1 MQQIHGK
8 LAMLGV
14 FVHAVLLYSIF
25 DIYYSSP
32 LVTGL
37 HPYSIT
43 NKKGLADRLVILSA
57 DGLRAD
63 TFFNHPEKS
72 PFLHEIINS
81 GKGCWGVSV
90 SHVPTESRPG
100 HVAMLAGF
108 FEDVSAVARGWKHN
122 PVPFDS
128 IINRSREAFAFGSP
142 DVVLM
147 FTNDVSHATAIVY
160 SSRLEDFQQNDAAQL
175 DRWVF
180 RRMEE
185 LLNTTDVTITKRLAS
200 DRLVFFLH
208 LLGLDTNGHGH
219 KPQSDK
225 YIDNIA
231 VVDTGIAKVV
241 QLLNDFYADNRT
253 AFLFTSDHGMTDWGS
268 HGAGTEAE
276 LITPLVIW
284 GRGIRG
290 STLKNKISQIDLSPL
305 MSALLGC
312 AIPMN
317 SFGTVPL
324 HLLDAAPRYK
334 FTVAYANF
342 KQMLLQFI
350 LKKNEKRAH
359 SLPFMFRDFDQFH
372 PNILPPIES
381 EIKRLVTQ
389 NRFDAA
395 AAVCMQWIPILRTG
409 LIYFHRHDR
418 TLLGIA
424 VTCTFI
430 SWMLCVYFITLRR
443 SSTKLKDNNV
453 LFPSPK
459 QFAIV
464 GSMFSL
470 LLLCGL
476 PFTHALYLTL
486 PIYLSCV
493 FCNTVGDIFGFNLEI
508 FVMNWHLIHCSEMR
522 RKWLLLCICWS
533 LLAILI
539 AVILTVIVSAFIYRP
554 ILSVEF
560 LVLGLIP
567 LLRHGESRDVVKWKR
582 IWLICCLVIAIYPQF
597 PVVGQTPLPTVCA
610 LSSFFTS
617 LLIFWIST
625 SSMLSS
631 TKLLF
636 RYHSALHLFAAV
648 VVILVDTFQDYKLL
662 LMLLRLICWLSIPVA
677 AVLPLLSSRSVI
689 IRLICWFSSLML
701 PYALLSLS
709 YESSF
714 MLLLFVLL
722 TTYVRL
728 EFGHMSDDEFL
739 AMSLPE
745 RDNET
750 KLIADVS
757 DTNFVEWLQGLN
769 LIILIEAAFFGTG
782 NIASL
787 NSFNPSFLRC
797 FISVFSPFTMA
808 TMLIFKISLP
818 ILAVAFTYA
827 VIVRLKKILI
837 AKLSMILL
845 IISDTMALIFFF
857 RLVDEGSWLD
867 IGSSISHYSVCM
879 LLTVIVYLL
888 LNLTEYLLPLT
899 LSKVM
904 LNEGMI
910 FVWKRMHSLTL
921 KSEKDIV

>member
-1 MQQIHGK
+1 MLQIHGK
-8 LAMLGV
+8 LTILGI

-32 LVTGL
+32 LVVGL
-37 HPYSIT
+37 HPQPIT
-43 NKKGLADRLVILSA
+43 YGKGLADRLVIFSA

-63 TFFNHPEKS
+63 TFFNYPEKS

-81 GKGCWGVSV
+81 NKASWGVSI

-100 HVAMLAGF
+100 HVSMLAGF

-128 IINRSREAFAFGSP
+128 IINRSLETFAFGSP
-142 DVVLM
+142 DIVSI
-147 FTNDVSHATAIVY
+147 FTSNVNHATEIVY
-160 SSRLEDFQQNDAAQL
+160 SPELEDFQQKDAAQL

-180 RRMEE
+180 REIE
-185 LLNTTDVTITKRLAS
+185 KLLNSTDMTITKRLAS
-200 DRLVFFLH
+200 DRLIFFLH

-219 KPQSDK
+219 KPKSDK

-231 VVDTGIAKVV
+231 IVDTGIARVV
-241 QLLNDFYADNRT
+241 QLLNDFFADNRT

-276 LITPLVIW
+276 LITPVVIW
-284 GRGIRG
+284 GCGVHG
-290 STLKNKISQIDLSPL
+290 STVKSEISQIDLSPL

-312 AIPMN
+312 PIPMN
-317 SFGTVPL
+317 SFGIVPL
-324 HLLDAAPRYK
+324 HLLDATPRYK
-334 FTVAYANF
+334 FMVAYANF
-342 KQMLLQFI
+342 KQMLEQFI
-350 LKKNEKRAH
+350 RKRNEKKAH
-359 SLPFMFRDFDQFH
+359 SLSFMFRDFDQFH
-372 PNILPPIES
+372 PKILPAIES

-389 NRFDAA
+389 SRFEAA
-395 AAVCMQWIPILRTG
+395 IAVCMQWIPVLRTG

-424 VTCTFI
+424 VASTFI
-430 SWMLCVYFITLRR
+430 TWMLCVYFITLRR
-443 SSTKLKDNNV
+443 SSTIMKDNNV
-453 LFPSPK
+453 LILNWK
-459 QFAIV
+459 QFSTV
-464 GSMFSL
+464 GFIFTL

-493 FCNTVGDIFGFNLEI
+493 SYNTIGDLFGYNLEN
-508 FVMNWHLIHCSEMR
+508 FVINWHSTQCSEK
-522 RKWLLLCICWS
+522 RKKWFLLCIYWL

-539 AVILTVIVSAFIYRP
+539 VIILSVIVSAFIYRP

-560 LVLGLIP
+560 LVLSLIP
-567 LLRHGESRDVVKWKR
+567 LLRREENRDVIKWKR
-582 IWLICCLVIAIYPQF
+582 IWLICCLAIAVYPQF
-597 PVVGQTPLPTVCA
+597 PVVGQTPLPIVCA
-610 LSSFFTS
+610 LSSFFIS

-625 SSMLSS
+625 SSILSS
-631 TKLLF
+631 TKVLF
-636 RYHSALHLFAAV
+636 RYHSVLHLLATV
-648 VVILVDTFQDYKLL
+648 LVILVDAFKDYELL
-662 LMLLRLICWLSIPVA
+662 LMLLRSVCWLSIPVA
-677 AVLPLLSSRSVI
+677 AVLPLLSSRLVI

-701 PYALLSLS
+701 PYSLLSLS

-714 MLLLFVLL
+714 LLLLFILL
-722 TTYVRL
+722 ITYVRL

-750 KLIADVS
+750 KLADIS
-757 DTNFVEWLQGLN
+757 DANLWEWLQGLI
-769 LIILIEAAFFGTG
+769 LVILIEAAFFGTG

-797 FISVFSPFTMA
+797 FISVFSPFTMTA
-808 TMLIFKISLP
+808 MLIFKISLP

-837 AKLSMILL
+837 EKLSMILL
-845 IISDTMALIFFF
+845 IISDTMALVFFF
-857 RLVDEGSWLD
+857 RLVDEGSWMD
-867 IGSSISHYSVCM
+867 IGMSISHYSVCM

-888 LNLTEYLLPLT
+888 LNFTEFLFPLS

-904 LNEGMI
+904 HNEGKI
-910 FVWKRMHSLTL
+910 FERKNISFLAL
-921 KSEKDIV
+921 KTGKGVV

>member
-1 MQQIHGK
+1 MIWYLNAPRNCVNKREISKITQLHHYKRVSRISKETIASIHHMLQIHGK
-8 LAMLGV
+8 LAILGI
-14 FVHAVLLYSIF
+14 FVHVVLLYSIF

-37 HPYSIT
+37 RPYSIT
-43 NKKGLADRLVILSA
+43 TEKGLADRLVIFSA

-63 TFFNHPEKS
+63 TFFSHPEKS
-72 PFLHEIINS
+72 PFLHEVINS
-81 GKGCWGVSV
+81 GKGFWGISV

-142 DVVLM
+142 DVVLI
-147 FTNDVSHATAIVY
+147 FTDDVRHATAMVY
-160 SSRLEDFQQNDAAQL
+160 SSTLEDFQQNDAAQL

-180 RRMEE
+180 REIEE
-185 LLNTTDVTITKRLAS
+185 LLNSTDVTTMKRLAS

-225 YIDNIA
+225 YINNIA
-231 VVDTGIAKVV
+231 VVDAGIARVV

-253 AFLFTSDHGMTDWGS
+253 VFLFTSDHGMTDWGS

-290 STLKNKISQIDLSPL
+290 SAVRNKISQIDLSPL

-312 AIPMN
+312 PIPMN

-324 HLLDAAPRYK
+324 HLLDATPRYK
-334 FTVAYANF
+334 FAVAYANF
-342 KQMLLQFI
+342 KQMLEQFI
-350 LKKNEKRAH
+350 LKKNEKESH
-359 SLPFMFRDFDQFH
+359 SLPFMFRDFDQLH
-372 PNILPPIES
+372 PNILLTIES

-395 AAVCMQWIPILRTG
+395 VAVCVQWIPILRTG
-409 LIYFHRHDR
+409 LIYFHRHDQMF
-418 TLLGIA
+418 LGIA
-424 VTCTFI
+424 VASTFI
-430 SWMLCVYFITLRR
+430 TWILCVYFITLKR
-443 SSTKLKDNNV
+443 SPTILKDNDV
-453 LFPSPK
+453 LILNLK
-459 QFAIV
+459 QFTVV
-464 GSMFSL
+464 GSMFGL

-476 PFTHALYLTL
+476 PFTHTSKEKMAFVVRLLVVVSYCSCYNSCDHCFR
-486 PIYLSCV
+486 IYLSS
-493 FCNTVGDIFGFNLEI
+493 NIID
-508 FVMNWHLIHCSEMR
+508 S
-522 RKWLLLCICWS
+522 
-533 LLAILI
+533 
-539 AVILTVIVSAFIYRP
+539 
-554 ILSVEF
+554 
-560 LVLGLIP
+560 VLGL
-567 LLRHGESRDVVKWKR
+567 RKW
-582 IWLICCLVIAIYPQF
+582 IWLICCLGIAIYPQF

-617 LLIFWIST
+617 LLIFWISN
-625 SSMLSS
+625 SSVLSS
-631 TKLLF
+631 TKVLF
-636 RYHSALHLFAAV
+636 RYHSALHLLATII
-648 VVILVDTFQDYKLL
+648 VILVDAFGDYKLL
-662 LMLLRLICWLSIPVA
+662 LMLLRSVCWLLIPVA

-701 PYALLSLS
+701 PYGLLSLS

-714 MLLLFVLL
+714 MLILFTLLA
-722 TTYVRL
+722 TYVRL
-728 EFGHMSDDEFL
+728 EFGYMNDNEFL

-745 RDNET
+745 TDNK
-750 KLIADVS
+750 KLVAGVS
-757 DTNFVEWLQGLN
+757 DTNFIEWLQGLN
-769 LIILIEAAFFGTG
+769 LVILIEAAFFGTG

-797 FISVFSPFTMA
+797 FISVFSPFTMTA
-808 TMLIFKISLP
+808 MLIFKISLP

-857 RLVDEGSWLD
+857 RLVDEGSWMD
-867 IGSSISHYSVCM
+867 IGSSISHYLVCM

-888 LNLTEYLLPLT
+888 LNFTEYLLSLS

-904 LNEGMI
+904 FNEGTV
-910 FVWKRMHSLTL
+910 FERKRIHSLTL
-921 KSEKDIV
+921 KLKKDIV

>member
-1 MQQIHGK
+1 
-8 LAMLGV
+8 
-14 FVHAVLLYSIF
+14 
-25 DIYYSSP
+25 
-32 LVTGL
+32 
-37 HPYSIT
+37 
-43 NKKGLADRLVILSA
+43 
-57 DGLRAD
+57 
-63 TFFNHPEKS
+63 
-72 PFLHEIINS
+72 
-81 GKGCWGVSV
+81 GCWGVSV

-142 DVVLM
+142 DIVLI
-147 FTNDVSHATAIVY
+147 FTNDVNHATAMVY
-160 SSRLEDFQQNDAAQL
+160 SPELEDFQQNDAAQL

-180 RRMEE
+180 REIEE
-185 LLNTTDVTITKRLAS
+185 LLNSTDVTIPKRLAS

-231 VVDTGIAKVV
+231 VVDAGIARLVR
-241 QLLNDFYADNRT
+241 LLDDFFADNRT

-276 LITPLVIW
+276 LITPLVMW
-284 GRGIRG
+284 GRGVRG
-290 STLKNKISQIDLSPL
+290 STVKNKISQIDLSPL

-312 AIPMN
+312 PIPMN

-324 HLLDAAPRYK
+324 HLLDALPRYK
-334 FTVAYANF
+334 FKVAYANF
-342 KQMLLQFI
+342 KQMLEQFI
-350 LKKNEKRAH
+350 LKKNEKKAH
-359 SLPFMFRDFDQFH
+359 SLPFMFRDFDQLH
-372 PNILPPIES
+372 PKILPTIES
-381 EIKRLVTQ
+381 EIKRLVAQ
-389 NRFDAA
+389 NRFEAA
-395 AAVCMQWIPILRTG
+395 VAVCMQWIPILRTG
-409 LIYFHRHDR
+409 LVYFHRHDQ

-424 VTCTFI
+424 VASTFI
-430 SWMLCVYFITLRR
+430 TWMLCVYFITLRR
-443 SSTKLKDNNV
+443 SSIILKDNNV
-453 LFPSPK
+453 LILSLK
-459 QFAIV
+459 QFIGV
-464 GSMFSL
+464 GFMFTL
-470 LLLCGL
+470 LLLNGL

-486 PIYLSCV
+486 PTYLSCV
-493 FCNTVGDIFGFNLEI
+493 CYNAVSDLIRSNLENFI
-508 FVMNWHLIHCSEMR
+508 INWHSTHCPEMR
-522 RKWLLLCICWS
+522 TKWLFLCTYWMLLTIS
-533 LLAILI
+533 V
-539 AVILTVIVSAFIYRP
+539 AVILSVIVSAFIYRP
-554 ILSVEF
+554 ILSIEF
-560 LVLGLIP
+560 LVFGLIP
-567 LLRHGESRDVVKWKR
+567 VLRRGENRDLVKWKR
-582 IWLICCLVIAIYPQF
+582 MWLICCLAVAIYPQF

-625 SSMLSS
+625 FPVLSS
-631 TKLLF
+631 TKTLF
-636 RYHSALHLFAAV
+636 RYHSALHLLATV
-648 VVILVDTFQDYKLL
+648 VVIFVDAFKDYKLL

-701 PYALLSLS
+701 PYTLLSLS

-728 EFGHMSDDEFL
+728 EFGQMTDEEFL
-739 AMSLPE
+739 AMSLPQ
-745 RDNET
+745 RDYGT
-750 KLIADVS
+750 KLVADVS
-757 DTNFVEWLQGLN
+757 DTSFNDWLQGLV
-769 LIILIEAAFFGTG
+769 LVILIEAAFFGTG

-797 FISVFSPFTMA
+797 FISVFSPFTMTA
-808 TMLIFKISLP
+808 MLIFKISLP

-837 AKLSMILL
+837 TKLSMILL
-845 IISDTMALIFFF
+845 VISDTMALIFFF
-857 RLVDEGSWLD
+857 RLVDEGSWMD

-888 LNLTEYLLPLT
+888 LNFTDYLLPLS
-899 LSKVM
+899 LSRIM
-904 LNEGMI
+904 RDEGTI
-910 FVWKRMHSLTL
+910 FERKRLYSLTS
-921 KSEKDIV
+921 KTEEDIV

>member
-1 MQQIHGK
+1 MRTSPSGDDEDDLRPDVNLGHGMLVSGFDSVLELNYYYMLQIHGK
-8 LAMLGV
+8 LAILGV

-25 DIYYSSP
+25 DIYYTSP
-32 LVTGL
+32 LVTGVRP
-37 HPYSIT
+37 HSIT
-43 NKKGLADRLVILSA
+43 TEKGLADRLVIFSA

-63 TFFNHPEKS
+63 TFFTYPEKS

-81 GKGCWGVSV
+81 GKGCWGVSL

-108 FEDVSAVARGWKHN
+108 FEDVSAVAHGWKHN

-142 DVVLM
+142 DVVSI
-147 FTNDVSHATAIVY
+147 FTNDVVHATATVY
-160 SSRLEDFQQNDAAQL
+160 SSRLEDFQQDDASQL

-180 RRMEE
+180 RAMEE
-185 LLNTTDVTITKRLAS
+185 LLNGTDVTITKRLAS

-208 LLGLDTNGHGH
+208 LLGLDTNGHGY

-225 YIDNIA
+225 YINNIA
-231 VVDTGIAKVV
+231 VVDAGIAKVV
-241 QLLNDFYADNRT
+241 QLLNDFYDDNRT

-276 LITPLVIW
+276 LTTPLVIW
-284 GRGIRG
+284 GCGVRG
-290 STLKNKISQIDLSPL
+290 STVRNKVSQIDLSPL

-312 AIPMN
+312 PIPMN

-324 HLLDAAPRYK
+324 HLLNATPKYK
-334 FTVAYANF
+334 FMVAYANF
-342 KQMLLQFI
+342 KQMLEQFT
-350 LKKNEKRAH
+350 LKKNEKKAR
-359 SLPFMFRDFDQFH
+359 SLPFMFHDFDQLH
-372 PNILPPIES
+372 PNILPIIES
-381 EIKRLVTQ
+381 EIERLVTQ

-395 AAVCMQWIPILRTG
+395 ISVCMRWIPVLRTG
-409 LIYFHRHDR
+409 LIYFHRHDQ

-424 VTCTFI
+424 VASTFI
-430 SWMLCVYFITLRR
+430 TWMLCVYFITLKG
-443 SSTKLKDNNV
+443 SATILEDDSV
-453 LFPSPK
+453 LILSLK
-459 QFAIV
+459 QFAVV

-476 PFTHALYLTL
+476 PFTHVLYLIL

-493 FCNTVGDIFGFNLEI
+493 CYNRVYDIFGFNVENFITNCCVLVI
-508 FVMNWHLIHCSEMR
+508 I
-522 RKWLLLCICWS
+522 
-533 LLAILI
+533 LAI
-539 AVILTVIVSAFIYRP
+539 IVSAFIYRP
-554 ILSVEF
+554 ILSIEF
-560 LVLGLIP
+560 LVLGLVP
-567 LLRHGESRDVVKWKR
+567 ALRHGENQDVVKWKR
-582 IWLICCLVIAIYPQF
+582 LWLMCCLAIAIYPQF

-625 SSMLSS
+625 FSILSS
-631 TKLLF
+631 AKVLF
-636 RYHSALHLFAAV
+636 RYHSALHLFATV
-648 VVILVDTFQDYKLL
+648 VVILVDAFRDYKLL
-662 LMLLRLICWLSIPVA
+662 LMVLRSICWISIPVA
-677 AVLPLLSSRSVI
+677 AILPLLSSQSVI
-689 IRLICWFSSLML
+689 TRLMCWFSSIML

-714 MLLLFVLL
+714 MLLLFILL
-722 TTYVRL
+722 VMYVRL

-739 AMSLPE
+739 AMVLPE
-745 RDNET
+745 RNTDT
-750 KLIADVS
+750 KLIVGVS
-757 DTNFVEWLQGLN
+757 DTNFIEWLQGLN

-797 FISVFSPFTMA
+797 FISVFSPFTMTA
-808 TMLIFKISLP
+808 MLIFKISLP

-845 IISDTMALIFFF
+845 IISDAMALIFFF
-857 RLVDEGSWLD
+857 RLVDEGSWMD
-867 IGSSISHYSVCM
+867 IGNSISHYS
-879 LLTVIVYLL
+879 IKERYR
-888 LNLTEYLLPLT
+888 LT
-899 LSKVM
+899 LFQVHGFPK
-904 LNEGMI
+904 NCYE
-910 FVWKRMHSLTL
+910 
-921 KSEKDIV
+921 KSSTFL

>member
-1 MQQIHGK
+1 MLHIHGK
-8 LAMLGV
+8 LAILGV

-32 LVTGL
+32 LVIGL
-37 HPYSIT
+37 HPHFIT
-43 NKKGLADRLVILSA
+43 NGKGLADRLVIFSA

-72 PFLHEIINS
+72 PFLHDIINS

-108 FEDVSAVARGWKHN
+108 FEDVSAVARGWKYN

-142 DVVLM
+142 DVVSI
-147 FTNDVSHATAIVY
+147 FTNDVSHASAMVY
-160 SSRLEDFQQNDAAQL
+160 SPRLEDFYQNDAAQL

-180 RRMEE
+180 REMEE
-185 LLNTTDVTITKRLAS
+185 LLNNTDVAIMKRLVS
-200 DRLVFFLH
+200 DRLIFFLH

-231 VVDTGIAKVV
+231 IVDAGIAKVV

-253 AFLFTSDHGMTDWGS
+253 TFLFTSDHGMTDWGS

-290 STLKNKISQIDLSPL
+290 STVRNKISQIDLSPL

-312 AIPMN
+312 PIPMN

-324 HLLDAAPRYK
+324 HVLDATPRYK
-334 FTVAYANF
+334 FAVAYANF
-342 KQMLLQFI
+342 KQMLEQFI
-350 LKKNEKRAH
+350 LKKNEKKTH

-372 PNILPPIES
+372 PKILPTIES

-395 AAVCMQWIPILRTG
+395 VAVCMQWIPILRTG
-409 LIYFHRHDR
+409 LIYFHRHDHA
-418 TLLGIA
+418 LLGIA
-424 VTCTFI
+424 VVSTFI
-430 SWMLCVYFITLRR
+430 TWILCVYFITLKH
-443 SSTKLKDNNV
+443 SSIISKGNNV
-453 LFPSPK
+453 LILSPK
-459 QFAIV
+459 QFTVV
-464 GSMFSL
+464 GFMFSL

-486 PIYLSCV
+486 PVYLSCV
-493 FCNTVGDIFGFNLEI
+493 CCNRVGDIFGLNVENYFI
-508 FVMNWHLIHCSEMR
+508 NWHLIRCPEMR
-522 RKWLLLCICWS
+522 RKWFLLFISWL
-533 LLAILI
+533 LLAISV
-539 AVILTVIVSAFIYRP
+539 AVILAIIVYAFIYRP
-554 ILSVEF
+554 VLSIEF

-567 LLRHGESRDVVKWKR
+567 VLRHGENRDVVKWKR
-582 IWLICCLVIAIYPQF
+582 IWLICCLAIAIYPQF
-597 PVVGQTPLPTVCA
+597 PVVGQNPLPTVCA

-625 SSMLSS
+625 FSVLSS
-631 TKLLF
+631 TKVLF
-636 RYHSALHLFAAV
+636 RYHSALHLLAAV
-648 VVILVDTFQDYKLL
+648 VVILVDAFRDYKLL

-677 AVLPLLSSRSVI
+677 AILPLLSSPSVM

-714 MLLLFVLL
+714 MLLLFILL
-722 TTYVRL
+722 ATYVRL
-728 EFGHMSDDEFL
+728 EFGYMSDDEFL
-739 AMSLPE
+739 SMSLLE

-750 KLIADVS
+750 KLIAGVS
-757 DTNFVEWLQGLN
+757 DTYFIEWLQGLN
-769 LIILIEAAFFGTG
+769 LVILIEAAFFGTG

-808 TMLIFKISLP
+808 AMLIFKISLP

-888 LNLTEYLLPLT
+888 LNFTEYLLLLS
-899 LSKVM
+899 LSKVV
-904 LNEGMI
+904 LSEGRI
-910 FVWKRMHSLTL
+910 FEWKRIHSLTL
-921 KSEKDIV
+921 KLQKDIV